1 MCVCVCVCVC
11 ACACLCVGKGWWL
24 EGGGGASITCKNY
37 LLITLS
43 EILKKSVPSFHH
55 QINIRY
61 KYAGI
66 YTII

>member
-1 MCVCVCVCVC
+1 MCVCVCVCMCVFVC
-11 ACACLCVGKGWWL
+11 WKGVVV
-24 EGGGGASITCKNY
+24 GGGGGSSITCKNY

>member
-11 ACACLCVGKGWWL
+11 ACACLCVWERSGW
-24 EGGGGASITCKNY
+24 GGSSITCKNY

>member
-1 MCVCVCVCVC
+1 MCVCVCVHMRVCV
-11 ACACLCVGKGWWL
+11 L
-24 EGGGGASITCKNY
+24 ERGGGWRGGSSITCKNY

>member
-1 MCVCVCVCVC
+1 MVVR
-11 ACACLCVGKGWWL
+11 
-24 EGGGGASITCKNY
+24 GGGGSSITCKNY

>member
-1 MCVCVCVCVC
+1 MVV
-11 ACACLCVGKGWWL
+11 
-24 EGGGGASITCKNY
+24 GGGGGSSITCKNY
-37 LLITLS
+37 LLMTLS

>member
-1 MCVCVCVCVC
+1 MCVCVCVCVHVRV
-11 ACACLCVGKGWWL
+11 CVL
-24 EGGGGASITCKNY
+24 ERGGGWRGGGSSITCKNY

>member
-1 MCVCVCVCVC
+1 MCVCVCVCMCVFVC
-11 ACACLCVGKGWWL
+11 WKGVVV
-24 EGGGGASITCKNY
+24 GGGGSSITCKNY

>member
-1 MCVCVCVCVC
+1 MCVCVCVHVRVCV
-11 ACACLCVGKGWWL
+11 LERGGGWR
-24 EGGGGASITCKNY
+24 GGGGSSITCKNY

-55 QINIRY
+55 QINIKY